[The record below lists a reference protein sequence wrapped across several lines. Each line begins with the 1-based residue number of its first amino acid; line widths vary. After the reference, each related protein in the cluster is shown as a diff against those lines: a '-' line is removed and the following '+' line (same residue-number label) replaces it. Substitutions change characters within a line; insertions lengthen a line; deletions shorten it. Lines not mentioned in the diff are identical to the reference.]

1 MYLLVRVLKHFR
13 SLNCKWCQLSTADI
27 DSLKRMRNKTKYCY
41 ILHTMNCFLF
51 GIYYFINIAYTHM
64 NSEQF
69 SELFH
74 HAAHLF
80 CHSVHL
86 RIIGLRWNAIYG
98 RLRLC
103 SLLNYADFFLL
114 VHVTHGEYLVR
125 FKVMWGHKLN
135 TLQTHRVLKLTS
147 NYSSFSVDEFEVH
160 KILEYWRI
168 QEIK

>member
-1 MYLLVRVLKHFR
+1 MLNYIYSALLCIYLQEFWSILDHLR
-13 SLNCKWCQLSTADI
+13 NCKWYQLSTADI
-27 DSLKRMRNKTKYCY
+27 DSLKRLRNKTKYCY

-51 GIYYFINIAYTHM
+51 GIYYFINIAYIHM

-98 RLRLC
+98 RLGTQALQLTQLC
-103 SLLNYADFFLL
+103 RFFPARSRHAWR
-114 VHVTHGEYLVR
+114 VFGSVQSNVR
-125 FKVMWGHKLN
+125 A
-135 TLQTHRVLKLTS
+135 
-147 NYSSFSVDEFEVH
+147 
-160 KILEYWRI
+160 
-168 QEIK
+168 